1 MKKFRLEDIGKRQV
15 FTKPPDGYFEK
26 LPGVIQAKTAHK
38 PRTASRTYWL
48 TALKFA
54 PVAGLLIFIALYSG
68 VFNNPDSGQ
77 ELEDMLSEVSS
88 EDIIWYLEELEI
100 TNDEIF
106 EEVDLKALSLEID
119 DMRNP
124 LLESMDIEDEVL
136 IELYD
141 DYHLQEGLL

>member
-1 MKKFRLEDIGKRQV
+1 MKKFRLEDIEKQQV

-26 LPGVIQAKTAHK
+26 LPGIIQAKTANK
-38 PRTASRTYWL
+38 SRTGAKTFWL
-48 TALKFA
+48 TALKLA
-54 PVAGLLIFIALYSG
+54 PVAGLLVFIALYSG
-68 VFNNPDSGQ
+68 VFNSQDSGPG
-77 ELEDMLSEVSS
+77 LEDVLSEVST
-88 EDIIWYLEELEI
+88 EDIIWYLEELDI

-124 LLESMDIEDEVL
+124 LLESMDIEDEAL

-141 DYHLQEGLL
+141 DYNMQEGLL

>member
-1 MKKFRLEDIGKRQV
+1 MKKFRLEDIDKRQV

-26 LPGVIQAKTAHK
+26 LPGIIQAKTANK
-38 PRTASRTYWL
+38 AKTGAKTYWL
-48 TALKFA
+48 TALKLA
-54 PVAGLLIFIALYSG
+54 PVAGLLVFIALYSG
-68 VFNNPDSGQ
+68 VFNSQDSGQ
-77 ELEDMLSEVSS
+77 GLEDVLSEVSTD
-88 EDIIWYLEELEI
+88 DIIWYLEELDI

-124 LLESMDIEDEVL
+124 LLESMEIEDEAL

-141 DYHLQEGLL
+141 DYNMQEGLL